1 MARYYE
7 VNLFFLEE
15 PTRFYRRFLIRSDI
29 NLEEFGCV
37 ITTFLNTA
45 SYHLFSI
52 QNNKFIYE
60 NRFSEMYNLDKK
72 RKEVFQRDYKLD
84 HLFDYRYKNKNL
96 NIEESLFLYTYDF
109 GDNYMFVGYIEYE
122 DPIILNN
129 KNKIAY
135 LLEAKGGAIFE
146 DSKSLLL
153 DYIEGRSIS
162 SIRRE
167 FKKWLPINFG
177 LDNDINDFKDFDN
190 KIDIDKE
197 NKEFT
202 YKYRR
207 VHKAYKGNNYYF

>member
-1 MARYYE
+1 M
-7 VNLFFLEE
+7 L
-15 PTRFYRRFLIRSDI
+15 
-29 NLEEFGCV
+29 
-37 ITTFLNTA
+37 
-45 SYHLFSI
+45 
-52 QNNKFIYE
+52 
-60 NRFSEMYNLDKK
+60 
-72 RKEVFQRDYKLD
+72 
-84 HLFDYRYKNKNL
+84 
-96 NIEESLFLYTYDF
+96 
-109 GDNYMFVGYIEYE
+109 VGYIEYE
-122 DPIILNN
+122 D
-129 KNKIAY
+129 
-135 LLEAKGGAIFE
+135 
-146 DSKSLLL
+146 SKPLLL